1 MSYVV
6 GCCRV
11 VAILNMADMVCLDC
25 MQVFSAS
32 VYGNLLLSV
41 HR

>member
-1 MSYVV
+1 M

-11 VAILNMADMVCLDC
+11 VAILNMADMVHLDC
-25 MQVFSAS
+25 MQVFNAS
-32 VYGNLLLSV
+32 IYGNLLLSV